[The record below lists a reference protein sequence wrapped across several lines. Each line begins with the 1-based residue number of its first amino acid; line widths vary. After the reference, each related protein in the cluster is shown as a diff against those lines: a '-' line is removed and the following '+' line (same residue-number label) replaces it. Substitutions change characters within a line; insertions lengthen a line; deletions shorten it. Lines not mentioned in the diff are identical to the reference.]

1 MSTFA
6 VFGMTR
12 YYASQAALKNT
23 PTTMIERG
31 SNVLGGGGAVRTL
44 SQAEWLIEVE
54 AHADRL
60 FKSKRCVQLSEP
72 FDTPHFADDFIG
84 LLRNHGECRDLI
96 IKYKHKDEPRKG
108 SKKAFSLKWSEWKN

>member
-31 SNVLGGGGAVRTL
+31 SNVLGGVLFALFRKLSGLSRSKRMPIGYL
-44 SQAEWLIEVE
+44 SQNAVC
-54 AHADRL
+54 
-60 FKSKRCVQLSEP
+60 S
-72 FDTPHFADDFIG
+72 
-84 LLRNHGECRDLI
+84 
-96 IKYKHKDEPRKG
+96 
-108 SKKAFSLKWSEWKN
+108 

>member
-23 PTTMIERG
+23 PTTMIERS
-31 SNVLGGGGAVRTL
+31 SNVLGGAVRAL
-44 SQAEWLIEVE
+44 SEAEWLIAVE

-60 FKSKRCVQLSEP
+60 FESKRCVQLSEP
-72 FDTPHFADDFIG
+72 FDTPHFASDFIG
-84 LLRNHGECRDLI
+84 LLKKHGECRDLT
-96 IKYKHKDEPRKG
+96 IKYKRKDEPRKG

>member
-31 SNVLGGGGAVRTL
+31 SNVLGGGAVRAL
-44 SQAEWLIEVE
+44 SEAEWLIAVE
-54 AHADRL
+54 AHADRI
-60 FKSKRCVQLSEP
+60 FESKRCVQLSEP
-72 FDTPHFADDFIG
+72 FDTPHFASDFIG
-84 LLRNHGECRDLI
+84 LLKKHGECRDLT
-96 IKYKHKDEPRKG
+96 IKYKRKDEPRKG

>member
-31 SNVLGGGGAVRTL
+31 SNVLGGGVLFAPFRKLSGLSRSKRMPIGYL
-44 SQAEWLIEVE
+44 SQNAVC
-54 AHADRL
+54 
-60 FKSKRCVQLSEP
+60 S
-72 FDTPHFADDFIG
+72 
-84 LLRNHGECRDLI
+84 
-96 IKYKHKDEPRKG
+96 
-108 SKKAFSLKWSEWKN
+108 